1 MADSIISADLRSA
14 MDISSAACAIFN
26 NDGKL
31 LVSNQLFDELI
42 VQFPKEDFQFDNL
55 ELQAANFGKS
65 IFWEDVQQKAFDQA
79 FTMQVQMVQSPG
91 RTYRVRLGAI
101 EQNGSVVVM
110 CFFSDITALSEME
123 MKLAERDSILDRV
136 INEFPMMISA
146 IDSDGIIRIWNNRC
160 VEMTGYTALEMI
172 NNADA
177 LSLLFPNARQRFEIL
192 DKWKNRDNNVIR
204 HWNMEVTCKD
214 QTRKLISWTVRYRED
229 AIVPGLHHWAVGMDI
244 TATQKA
250 MIALR
255 ESEERFSIISKA
267 TNDAV
272 YDWDM
277 VTNELWWNDGMTD
290 IFGYEDREIENTI
303 DWWVEQIHP
312 SFRDSVYQRLK
323 EFIDAGSEFWSDE
336 YPFMRKDGTY
346 AYVFDK
352 GFFIRNEAGVVV
364 RMIGGMVDI
373 TREKEWERI
382 ALERDDQLIHL
393 LEDEEENNTEL
404 IDRLIDYTQHID
416 QNEAVKTKLE
426 VGLAQLKN
434 RILSSENDAS

>member
-1 MADSIISADLRSA
+1 MTTDSISADLKSA
-14 MDISSAACAIFN
+14 MEISSAACAIFTKE
-26 NDGKL
+26 GKL
-31 LVSNQLFDELI
+31 IFANHQFDEI
-42 VQFPKEDFQFDNL
+42 IQQFSKPDFQFDQL

-65 IFWEDVQQKAFDQA
+65 IFWEDVFQKAFDQP
-79 FTMQVQMVQSPG
+79 FTIQVRMIQSPG
-91 RTYRVRLGAI
+91 RTYRCRMGAI
-101 EQNGSVVVM
+101 EQNGKVVIM
-110 CFFSDITALSEME
+110 CFFSDITTLTEME
-123 MKLAERDSILDRV
+123 SKLAERDSILDRV
-136 INEFPMMISA
+136 INQFPMMISA

-172 NNADA
+172 NNPEA
-177 LSLLFPNARQRFEIL
+177 LGLLFPNARQRFEIL
-192 DKWKNRDNNVIR
+192 EKWKNRDNNVIR
-204 HWNMEVTCKD
+204 HWNMEVTCRD
-214 QTRKLISWTVRYRED
+214 QTRKLISWTVRYREE

-277 VTNELWWNDGMTD
+277 VTNELWWNNGLTD
-290 IFGYEDREIENTI
+290 IFGYEEREIENNI

-323 EFIDAGSEFWSDE
+323 EVIDSGQEFWSDE
-336 YPFMRKDGTY
+336 YPFMRKDGNY

-404 IDRLIDYTQHID
+404 IDRLLDYAQRIE
-416 QNEAVKTKLE
+416 QNDSVKTKLE

-434 RILSSENDAS
+434 RILSSENDAL

>member
-1 MADSIISADLRSA
+1 MAEASISADLRNA
-14 MDISSAACAIFN
+14 MEISSAACAIFN
-26 NDGKL
+26 SSGGLKE
-31 LVSNQLFDELI
+31 SNHLFDELI
-42 VQFPKEDFQFDNL
+42 AQFSKSDFQFDHL

-65 IFWEDVQQKAFDQA
+65 IFWDDIYQKAFDQP
-79 FTMQVQMVQSPG
+79 FTLQVQMVQSPG
-91 RTYRVRLGAI
+91 RTYRCRLGAI
-101 EQNGSVVVM
+101 EQGDSVVVM
-110 CFFSDITALSEME
+110 CFFSDITSLAEME
-123 MKLAERDSILDRV
+123 MKLAERDSILDRI

-146 IDSDGIIRIWNNRC
+146 INSDGIIRIWNNRC
-160 VEMTGYTALEMI
+160 VEMTGYTALDMI
-172 NNADA
+172 NNPDA
-177 LSLLFPNARQRFEIL
+177 LALLFPNARQRFEIL
-192 DKWKNRDNNVIR
+192 EKWKNRDNNVIR

-214 QTRKLISWTVRYRED
+214 QSRKLISWTVRYRED
-229 AIVPGLHHWAVGMDI
+229 AIIPGLHHWAVGMDI

-277 VTNELWWNDGMTD
+277 VTNELWWNNGLTD
-290 IFGYEDREIENTI
+290 IFGYEEREIENNI

-312 SFRDSVYQRLK
+312 SFRDPVYQRLK
-323 EFIDAGSEFWSDE
+323 DFIDGGHEFWSDE
-336 YPFMRKDGTY
+336 YPFMRKDGNY

-352 GFFIRNEAGVVV
+352 GFFIRNDAGVVI

-393 LEDEEENNTEL
+393 LEDEEENNGEL
-404 IDRLIDYTQHID
+404 IDRLLDYAQRID
-416 QNEAVKTKLE
+416 QNDSIKTKLE